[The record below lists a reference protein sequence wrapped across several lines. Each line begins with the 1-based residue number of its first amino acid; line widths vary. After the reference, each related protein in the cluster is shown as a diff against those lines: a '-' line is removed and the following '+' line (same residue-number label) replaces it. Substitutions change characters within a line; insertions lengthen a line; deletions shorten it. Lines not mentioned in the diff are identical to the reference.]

1 MTVDLTTKYLGIPLA
16 HPLVPSASPLSGNP
30 DALHRLVEAG
40 AAAVVLPSLFEEQVE
55 HEAMAVH
62 EALEFGAANSPE
74 ATEGY
79 FPEMDRYNTG
89 PERYLDL
96 VRTAKAELDVP
107 IIASVNGST
116 PGMDPLRQD
125 PRRRGDRRPRAQ
137 RLPGCGRRRS
147 HRVPGRTRVPA
158 AGRAGAQAVPVPLA
172 VKVGPFFFD
181 GEHGSPARRRRSGWA
196 RPLQPVLPARTS
208 ISTGSR

>member
-116 PGMDPLRQD
+116 PGDGPFTPRSSPTRGSTPSSLNVY
-125 PRRRGDRRPRAQ
+125 RRRPTPKSPGPRSNSSTCGWSSRCSRRCQCRW
-137 RLPGCGRRRS
+137 RS
-147 HRVPGRTRVPA
+147 R
-158 AGRAGAQAVPVPLA
+158 
-172 VKVGPFFFD
+172 
-181 GEHGSPARRRRSGWA
+181 
-196 RPLQPVLPARTS
+196 
-208 ISTGSR
+208 